1 MSQNQSDD
9 KAARQKA
16 AAMAAALLNA
26 ARNGDVA
33 GVRRLLGQGASANV
47 RTPQGVP
54 VLTLAVAADKP
65 ASVVA
70 LLAAGADPNARD
82 RECGYRPFAD
92 VKSLP
97 VARALIK
104 GGVDLDAKC
113 FNGLV
118 PLEMAA
124 RKGEVEM
131 VELLLEHG
139 AQVPKAMRQAAYW
152 EGLGARAEQAQRL
165 IAAHHTARR
174 LEVAMGGPENSVNR
188 ASSGIMKPL

>member
-1 MSQNQSDD
+1 MSSSEL

-16 AAMAAALLNA
+16 AAMEAALLNA

-33 GVRRLLGQGASANV
+33 GVRRALDHGVSANV

-54 VLTLAVAADKP
+54 ALTLAVASDKA

-82 RECGYRPFAD
+82 RACGYRPFAD

-97 VARALIK
+97 VARALID
-104 GGVDLDAKC
+104 GGADLDAKC

-118 PLEMAA
+118 PLAMAA
-124 RKGEVEM
+124 NKGEVEM
-131 VELLLEHG
+131 VGLLLESG
-139 AQVPKAMRQAAYW
+139 AQVPKGMRRPSYW
-152 EGLGARAEQAQRL
+152 EGLGARAEQARRL
-165 IAAHHTARR
+165 IAAHLTAGAV
-174 LEVAMGGPENSVNR
+174 EQAMGGPEDSVNR
-188 ASSGIMKPL
+188 RSSGIMGPL